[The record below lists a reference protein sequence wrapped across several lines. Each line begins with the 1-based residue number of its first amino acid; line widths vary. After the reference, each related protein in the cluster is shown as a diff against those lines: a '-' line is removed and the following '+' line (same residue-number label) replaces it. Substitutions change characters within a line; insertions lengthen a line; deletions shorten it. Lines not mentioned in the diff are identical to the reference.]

1 MRICARSLLR
11 LQVPIHANVLKR
23 SVVIASGATQSIARH
38 NRSTDCVASLANDE
52 LSIVRHA
59 RQNKDARDKPGHD
72 VVLADGRGSNY
83 AWLAIVLPSAAW
95 AAARRAIGT
104 R

>member
-1 MRICARSLLR
+1 MKVVNIPSTKAMKKIHAHLRALVR

-52 LSIVRHA
+52 LSLVHHA
-59 RQNKDARDKPGHD
+59 RQNKDARD
-72 VVLADGRGSNY
+72 
-83 AWLAIVLPSAAW
+83 
-95 AAARRAIGT
+95 
-104 R
+104 